1 MKEKPFIIY
10 FLTQS
15 LFLGFGISILFNIS
29 NKDCYIGAIL
39 GLCLGFIIVYL
50 YSKFLDLKKK
60 RNIKE
65 ILKQNKIL
73 GFIVYLLL
81 IITSYILLVYALV
94 IYKVFVASFMLIKTP
109 EIYLLV
115 PIVLFGAYGAFK
127 GLMVI
132 NRVAESLL
140 PISIG
145 LAIFTFLG
153 IAGLFES
160 SNFLP
165 ILTTTPSNFF
175 KTALTFAGI
184 SAFPNILTIHYH
196 EKPKYMLTTYAVSCL
211 LIIATI
217 IYINGILG
225 EELVHIYR
233 FPEYMVL
240 KQLKL
245 FQFIEKVE
253 NILSIAWVFNIFIL
267 LMTSIHSI
275 KELLP
280 DKKPKIVTGIILVL
294 TTYMIDK
301 VFAFNYV
308 NELRIY
314 KLLPYISVVIPLLII
329 IPLLYLAKSHKKQNS
344 PS

>member
-15 LFLGFGISILFNIS
+15 LFLGFGISILFSIS
-29 NKDCYIGAIL
+29 SKDCYIGALL
-39 GLCLGFIIVYL
+39 GLLIGFVIIYL
-50 YSKFLDLKKK
+50 YSKFLELKKK
-60 RNIKE
+60 RTLKE

-73 GFIVYLLL
+73 GIFVYLLL
-81 IITSYILLVYALV
+81 IIASYILLIYSLV

-109 EIYLLV
+109 EILLLI
-115 PIVLFGAYGAFK
+115 PIVIFGTYGAFK
-127 GLMVI
+127 GLTVI
-132 NRVAESLL
+132 NRVAESLI
-140 PISIG
+140 PIALG
-145 LAIFTFLG
+145 LAAFAFLG
-153 IAGLFES
+153 IVGLFDS

-175 KTALTFAGI
+175 KTAITFAGI
-184 SAFPNILTIHYH
+184 STFPNILTIHYQ
-196 EKPKYMLTTYAVSCL
+196 EKPKYMLTTYSLTCL

-225 EELVHIYR
+225 EEIVHIYR

-253 NILSIAWVFNIFIL
+253 NILSIAWIFNIFIL

-280 DKKPKIVTGIILVL
+280 NKKPKIITVIILIL
-294 TTYMIDK
+294 TLYMIDK

-314 KLLPYISVVIPLLII
+314 KLLPYISIIIPLIII
-329 IPLLYLAKSHKKQNS
+329 IPLLYLAKKKKSN
-344 PS
+344 PN